1 MTVAALLRTKSGDA
15 KPGEVRTIHPWSTV
29 ADAVRRLGESP
40 RVGALVVI
48 SEGGRVIGIVGE
60 REIVR
65 GLGEHGPGI
74 MQLSAENVMSR
85 RIPTCAPA
93 DSLASVMRTMTESR
107 FRHIPVIDGNELV
120 GLVSIGDVV
129 RARLKDAE
137 LEAAVLR
144 DMVKIRG

>member
-1 MTVAALLRTKSGDA
+1 MTVAALLSA
-15 KPGEVRTIHPWSTV
+15 KPGDVRTIHPWSTV
-29 ADAVRRLGESP
+29 SDAVRRLGEPP
-40 RVGALVVI
+40 RVGALVVT
-48 SEGGRVIGIVGE
+48 SDAGRVIGLVGE

-65 GLGEHGPGI
+65 GLGEHGPGL

-85 RIPTCAPA
+85 KIPTCGPG
-93 DSLASVMRTMTESR
+93 DTLASVMRTMTESR
-107 FRHIPVIDGNELV
+107 FRHIPVMRGDDLV

-144 DMVKIRG
+144 DIVIYRS